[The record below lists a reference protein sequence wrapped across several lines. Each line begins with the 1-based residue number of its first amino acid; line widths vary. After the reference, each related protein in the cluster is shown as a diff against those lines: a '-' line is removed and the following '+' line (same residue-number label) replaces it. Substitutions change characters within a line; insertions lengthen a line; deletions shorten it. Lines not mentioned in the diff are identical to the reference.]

1 MDSFGL
7 RENVVSEGDVGW
19 EREVGVG
26 NWEGCGGVDGRV
38 EWELDAL
45 D

>member
-7 RENVVSEGDVGW
+7 GEDVVGEGDVGW

-26 NWEGCGGVDGRV
+26 DWEGCGGVDGGV